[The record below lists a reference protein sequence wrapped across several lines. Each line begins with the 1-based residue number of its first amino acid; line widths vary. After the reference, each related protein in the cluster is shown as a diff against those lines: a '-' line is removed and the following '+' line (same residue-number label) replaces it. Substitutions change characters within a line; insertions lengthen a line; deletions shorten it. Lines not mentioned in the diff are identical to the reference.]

1 MESILSQEI
10 LERIG
15 VEKVLSYEVTPR
27 EIKRFSEVI
36 GAGLPQVLNDGRL
49 VAPPLFC
56 QMFMFEDVPIEQ
68 LPLDGS
74 PSELDVPIP
83 AQRTVGGQSDFEIHR
98 SVMSGDKITVR
109 SKLHDVQIKNGK
121 SGQLYLIV
129 VKTSFHNQFDELV
142 SQETA
147 TYVKRI

>member
-1 MESILSQEI
+1 MENKLSQQV

-15 VEKVLSYEVTPR
+15 VEKVLSYEVTSR
-27 EIKRFSEVI
+27 DIRRFSQVI
-36 GAGLPQVLNDGRL
+36 GAGDPQILDDGRL

-56 QMFMFEDVPIEQ
+56 QTFMFEDVPIEQ

-74 PSELDVPIP
+74 PIELDVPIP

-98 SVMSGDKITVR
+98 RVMSGDKITVR
-109 SKLHDVQIKNGK
+109 SKLKDVLTKQGK
-121 SGQLYLIV
+121 SGLLYLIV
-129 VKTSFHNQFDELV
+129 VHTSFHNQRDELV